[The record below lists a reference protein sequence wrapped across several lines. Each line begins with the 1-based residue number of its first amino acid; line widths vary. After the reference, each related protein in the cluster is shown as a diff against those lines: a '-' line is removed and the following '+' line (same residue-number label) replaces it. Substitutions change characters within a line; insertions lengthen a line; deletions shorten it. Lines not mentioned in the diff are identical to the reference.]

1 MMALGKTTPAFD
13 RLVEQLAKLP
23 GIGKRSAERIAFYM
37 LKQPVEDAME
47 LTRAIDDMKKN
58 VLHCTQCFNLSES
71 DLCPICSDHA
81 RDQGLIMVIEQP
93 SDAMPLETTGMYR
106 GVYHVLMGAIA
117 PLDDVGPGELNIH
130 TLLTRVKSGSV
141 HEVILA
147 TNPTLEG
154 DGTALYLSQELDKT
168 GVKISRLARG
178 MPTGSQLEML
188 SKAVLADAIEGR
200 QQMG

>member
-1 MMALGKTTPAFD
+1 MAMGKTTPAFD

-93 SDAMPLETTGMYR
+93 SDAMTLETTGMYR

-130 TLLTRVKSGSV
+130 ALLARVKSGSV

-154 DGTALYLSQELDKT
+154 DGTALYLLQELDKT

>member
-1 MMALGKTTPAFD
+1 MGKTTPAFD
-13 RLVEQLAKLP
+13 RLVEQFAKLP

-37 LKQPVEDAME
+37 LKQPVEDATE

-71 DLCPICSDHA
+71 DLCPICSDQQ
-81 RDQGLIMVIEQP
+81 RDQGLIMVIEKP
-93 SDAMPLETTGMYR
+93 SDAMTLETTGMYR
-106 GVYHVLMGAIA
+106 GVYHVLMGAIV
-117 PLDDVGPGELNIH
+117 PLDDVGPGELNINA
-130 TLLTRVKSGSV
+130 LLTRVKSGSV

-154 DGTALYLSQELDKT
+154 DGTALYLLQELAKT

-178 MPTGSQLEML
+178 MPTGSQLDML